1 MKRIVRPLARAF
13 IAAAALAAGGAA
25 IAADVEWKFYTY
37 FAANDKPTELHKA
50 FADDVLKASNQ
61 RFHIRVFASGELPY
75 KAPDVL
81 RAVATNQ
88 VQMGDVALGFVAG
101 DVPELNA
108 FAMPFSCTSMD
119 KFYDKAAPAV
129 AADVDGVLTRKFKTR
144 SIMQWVMPP
153 QQLWLVKPVSGID
166 GLKNLKV
173 RSWNRE
179 QADMMKLLGGAGVTI
194 TPAEVIPALQRGVVD
209 GAFTAAVPALDWKF
223 NEVTKMGYM
232 INLTLAHQ
240 VFAVNEQE
248 LNKLPADL
256 RKLLLDKAVEWA
268 PKYRQALIEAD
279 RNARRTLTEKGVTL
293 RDPSPEEMEKFRA
306 ITRPMWKEWTDKNGP
321 LAEKMLNT
329 ALESCR

>member
-1 MKRIVRPLARAF
+1 
-13 IAAAALAAGGAA
+13 
-25 IAADVEWKFYTY
+25 
-37 FAANDKPTELHKA
+37 
-50 FADDVLKASNQ
+50 
-61 RFHIRVFASGELPY
+61 
-75 KAPDVL
+75 
-81 RAVATNQ
+81 
-88 VQMGDVALGFVAG
+88 MGDVALGFVAG

-153 QQLWLVKPVSGID
+153 QQLWLVKPINGID

-179 QADMMKLLGGAGVTI
+179 QADMMKLLGGSGVTI

-256 RKLLLDKAVEWA
+256 RQLLQDKTKEWA
-268 PKYRQALIEAD
+268 PKYRQEMIEAD
-279 RNARRTLTEKGVTL
+279 KAARKTLAEKGVTL
-293 RDPSPEEMEKFRA
+293 RDPSPEEIDKFRTV
-306 ITRPMWKEWTDKNGP
+306 TRPMWKEWSDKNGP
-321 LAEKMLNT
+321 VAERMLNA